1 VAGYILHS
9 LGLASCRWLPHSSYV
24 KTHNSPHMAK
34 TAKGS
39 MRKVEVSCVAWI
51 DLLAYGSQI
60 SAAGFNPA
68 HEDADAAI
76 QRLERLHQAVSE
88 KANRYFPTLAMND
101 GIIAYRDLSPRAHSV
116 TFDFLSRSIDLFH
129 HINAIDRDELGHPGA
144 RMVVAPG
151 FRVRRILNFEQH
163 LNDGKGKRIKQK
175 LKEGTITPEQAVN
188 EALKARQFFDSTPEL
203 QGNFALT
210 RAYLADESGS
220 AAGLG
225 GANCFIDL
233 SLFAA
238 LPPDWITFSKTV
250 AWSSRGMAATFGCL
264 NSIDHEAASA
274 VQNKGILDAFEI
286 AKSLSNDQAI
296 EAKLRQERFRIVR

>member
-1 VAGYILHS
+1 
-9 LGLASCRWLPHSSYV
+9 
-24 KTHNSPHMAK
+24 MAK
-34 TAKGS
+34 TSKGS

-60 SAAGFNPA
+60 SASGFNPA
-68 HEDADAAI
+68 HELATAAI
-76 QRLERLHQAVSE
+76 HRLDRLHQAVSE

-101 GIIAYRDLSPRAHSV
+101 GIIAYRDLSPRTHSV
-116 TFDFLSRSIDLFH
+116 TYDFLSRSIDLFH
-129 HINAIDRDELGHPGA
+129 HVNNIDMNELGHPGA

-151 FRVRRILNFEQH
+151 FRVRRILSFEKH
-163 LNDGKGKRIKQK
+163 LNEGRGKRIKQK
-175 LKEGTITPEQAVN
+175 LQEGTITPEQAVN

-220 AAGLG
+220 SAGLG

-233 SLFAA
+233 SLFSS
-238 LPPDWITFSKTV
+238 PHPDWIAFSKTIE
-250 AWSSRGMAATFGCL
+250 WSSRGMAATFGCL
-264 NSIDHEAASA
+264 EELDHERASA

-286 AKSLSNDQAI
+286 AKTLSDDPDI
-296 EAKLRQERFRIVR
+296 ETKLRQEKFRIVR